1 MTTARIAPALTPNA
15 ITILKTRYLIGD
27 ETPQEMFTRVA
38 RAVALAEA
46 PAERE
51 RWEATFY
58 NLMASTRFLPNS
70 PTLFNAGTGQG
81 TLSACFVLPVEDTM
95 ESIMQAAT
103 ASAMIQKYGGGLG
116 YTFGKLRPRGSKIAT
131 TQGKACGPIAVLKML
146 SSLSDMITQGGK
158 RHGANMGIL
167 PVEHPEVLDFIH
179 MKDDDQTAQNF
190 NISVAV
196 TDAFMESVEKDQP
209 WQLINPHNGKA
220 ARTVPA
226 RQIWTEII
234 QSAWKTGDPG
244 LFFIDEANRTNPT
257 PHVGRLESTNP
268 CGEVPLLANE
278 ACNLGSI
285 DLGKFVVDETGIRA
299 YGHTDI
305 GAVAADPRVRPTFDF
320 KALEE
325 VSAIAARFLDNV
337 VTINT
342 FPTQEVTNA
351 VALTRKTGL
360 GVMGW
365 HDALVRLGIPYES
378 EEALEL
384 AHRVMGTITDTA
396 REVSL
401 DLAQARG
408 PYPAWQP
415 QSPGER
421 PIRNATRTCIAP
433 TGTISAIAGASSGIE
448 PIFALAF
455 VKNVLDGKQLREVN
469 ADFDRIARERGF
481 YSEELMD
488 AVARTGSC
496 QALPQV
502 PEDVKRLFKVANEV
516 SADYHVRMQAVFQE
530 HTDLAVSK
538 TINMAHSATVEDVE
552 KAYWLAYHNRCKG
565 ITIYR
570 DGSKSMQ
577 VLEVQKETARTT
589 VGAQGLA
596 PLQSPAAT
604 TLSPSPLMGE
614 GRGEG
619 APVPPAKRPRP
630 MAMQGVTER
639 VRTGHGNTYITINF
653 DEQGR
658 PFEVFT
664 TLGKAGSCDAANL
677 EAISRLVSLALR
689 SGIPAE
695 EVIDQLQGITCHP
708 VWDQG
713 ELVRS
718 APDAVALAIKRHVR
732 YVQEGT
738 RPLDVTQVKAS
749 ETAYSA
755 QLSLPMQKDIR
766 TNGQTGNGE
775 AHGPSAPHAA
785 TAIGFACPECGG
797 PVAFQ
802 EGCVR
807 CQACAWNQCGG

>member
-1 MTTARIAPALTPNA
+1 MTTTRIAPVFTPNA

-27 ETPQEMFTRVA
+27 ETPAGMLARVA
-38 RAVALAEA
+38 RGVAHAEA
-46 PAERE
+46 PEDRE
-51 RWEATFY
+51 QWEATFY
-58 NLMASTRFLPNS
+58 NLMATTKFLPNS
-70 PTLFNAGTGQG
+70 PTMFNAGTGQG
-81 TLSACFVLPVEDTM
+81 TLSACFVLPIEDTM
-95 ESIMQAAT
+95 ESIMEAAT
-103 ASAMIQKYGGGLG
+103 GSAMIQKYGGGLG
-116 YTFGKLRPRGSKIAT
+116 YSFGMLRPRGSKIAT

-179 MKDDDQTAQNF
+179 MKDDDKTAQNF
-190 NISVAV
+190 NISIAI
-196 TDAFMESVEKDQP
+196 TDAFMRAVESDAD
-209 WQLINPHNGKA
+209 WNLTAPHTGKVVHTVK
-220 ARTVPA
+220 AR
-226 RQIWTEII
+226 RIWNEII

-244 LFFIDEANRTNPT
+244 LYFIDEANRHNPT

-268 CGEVPLLANE
+268 CGEVPLLPNE

-285 DLGKFVVDETGIRA
+285 DLGKFVIVG
-299 YGHTDI
+299 
-305 GAVAADPRVRPTFDF
+305 ADPRVRPTFDF
-320 KALEE
+320 KGLAE
-325 VSAIAARFLDNV
+325 VSAIAARFLDDV
-337 VTINT
+337 VTVNT
-342 FPTQEVTNA
+342 FPTQAVTDA

-365 HDALVRLGIPYES
+365 HDALVRLGIAYES
-378 EEALEL
+378 QEALDM
-384 AHRVMGTITDTA
+384 AAKVMGTITDTA
-396 REVSL
+396 RQVSL
-401 DLAQARG
+401 ELAKTRG
-408 PYPAWQP
+408 PYPAWR
-415 QSPGER
+415 PGYDSAD

-455 VKNVLDGKQLREVN
+455 VKNVLDGKHLREVN
-469 ADFDRIARERGF
+469 GDFERIAKERGF
-481 YSEELMD
+481 YSDDLMD
-488 AVARTGSC
+488 AVAKTGSC

-502 PEDVKRLFKVANEV
+502 PDDVKKLFKVANEI
-516 SADYHVRMQAVFQE
+516 SADYHVRMQAAFQA

-538 TINMAHSATVEDVE
+538 TINMANSATVEDVE
-552 KAYWLAYHNRCKG
+552 KAYWLSYRNHCKG

-577 VLEVQKETARTT
+577 VLEVQPKTDIRADEQTGKTAVA
-589 VGAQGLA
+589 VGTQHAA
-596 PLQSPAAT
+596 PLQKTPAIPAA
-604 TLSPSPLMGE
+604 
-614 GRGEG
+614 
-619 APVPPAKRPRP
+619 PAKRPRP
-630 MAMQGVTER
+630 MAVQGVTER

-653 DEQGR
+653 DEQGK

-677 EAISRLVSLALR
+677 EAISRLTSLALR

-718 APDAVALAIKRHVR
+718 APDAVSLALKRHVK
-732 YVQEGT
+732 YVEEGT
-738 RPLDVTQVKAS
+738 RPLDVSNVRSS

-755 QLSLPMQKDIR
+755 QLSLPMKGA
-766 TNGQTGNGE
+766 NGNGHATGEE
-775 AHGPSAPHAA
+775 APTGQAA
-785 TAIGFACPECGG
+785 TAIGFSCPECGG
-797 PVAFQ
+797 PVIFQ